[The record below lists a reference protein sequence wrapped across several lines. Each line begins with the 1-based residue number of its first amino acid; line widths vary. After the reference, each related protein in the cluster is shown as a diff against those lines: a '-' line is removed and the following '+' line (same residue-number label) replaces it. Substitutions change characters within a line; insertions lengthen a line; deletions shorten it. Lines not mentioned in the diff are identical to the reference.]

1 MDRPEDQP
9 RTIPYKPVVPLP
21 ELLQRTLSK
30 KLVTKVA
37 GHVPFV
43 VGDFLSGE
51 LPPTLRISE
60 NWVHKAFKQDTYYS
74 FVVVAFTK
82 VCTTCK
88 SFVLH

>member
-51 LPPTLRISE
+51 LPPTLRISG